1 MHSVYV
7 TYSGHNC
14 EAVLQVMETLVRS
27 GYALMCECM
36 LPYGGDP
43 EAQAQHFICDADAV
57 VAVIT
62 EDASIE
68 RAMKENGVDV
78 LRVAPGYVALDGYDR
93 GFIGGASGA
102 DNENV
107 YFCGDL
113 STHPNSNEIKEFCRQ
128 HGKNCVSL
136 GSGRLYDVGTIFFL
150 E

>member
-43 EAQAQHFICDADAV
+43 EEQAQNFIRDADAV

-62 EDASIE
+62 EDAADCPYMARDLAWARE
-68 RAMKENGVDV
+68 AGKKLLTVAVGDAMLPVGQGVDCGISDY
-78 LRVAPGYVALDGYDR
+78 PTTEEMDR
-93 GFIGGASGA
+93 
-102 DNENV
+102 
-107 YFCGDL
+107 
-113 STHPNSNEIKEFCRQ
+113 
-128 HGKNCVSL
+128 
-136 GSGRLYDVGTIFFL
+136 FL
-150 E
+150 KML